1 MMAAFIV
8 AIRVTTSQTV
18 LLGLSATLSQTL
30 GACRKFKS
38 PFF

>member
-1 MMAAFIV
+1 MMPAFIV
-8 AIRVTTSQTV
+8 AIRGTASQAV